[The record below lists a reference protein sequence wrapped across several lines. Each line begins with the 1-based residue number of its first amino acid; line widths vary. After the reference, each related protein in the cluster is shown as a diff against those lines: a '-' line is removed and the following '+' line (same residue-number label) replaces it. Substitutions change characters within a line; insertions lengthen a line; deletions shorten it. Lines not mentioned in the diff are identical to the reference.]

1 MDHEQTD
8 ASAPPGKP
16 ALIINVYSWA
26 TPIAAMVMLVLG
38 LVAGF
43 YAYPLFED
51 RVDSVPI
58 VANPTSA
65 PDTAAIQPT
74 PTDAAAAAT
83 AAASMMDYIVQNT
96 NHFIGSEDAQV
107 TIIEFSDFQ

>member
-1 MDHEQTD
+1 MDQGSSD
-8 ASAPPGKP
+8 SSAPPGKP
-16 ALIINVYSWA
+16 VLVINIFSWA
-26 TPIAAMVMLVLG
+26 TPVAAMLMLVIG

-51 RVDSVPI
+51 RLGSGNTVVI
-58 VANPTSA
+58 PTSA
-65 PDTAAIQPT
+65 PDVVQQQAT

-83 AAASMMDYIVQNT
+83 AQASMMGFIVENT
-96 NHFIGSEDAQV
+96 NHFIGDENAKV